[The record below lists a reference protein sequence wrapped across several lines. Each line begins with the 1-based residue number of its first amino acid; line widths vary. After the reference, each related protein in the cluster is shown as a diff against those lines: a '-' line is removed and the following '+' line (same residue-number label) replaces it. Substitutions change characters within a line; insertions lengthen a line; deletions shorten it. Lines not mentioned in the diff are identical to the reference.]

1 MVLAMR
7 ITPFLL
13 VMAAAAPAT
22 AAERRYSLTDFDRIR
37 VEGPYEVR
45 IVSGGPSGA
54 TATGDASGL
63 DHVSVD
69 VEGRTLRIRPNR
81 NAWGASKNSV
91 PGPVRVDV
99 TTRSVRSATVI
110 GSGRLAI
117 DRASGLR
124 VDLAV
129 SGSGSLSVAAADADR
144 LEVGLLGA
152 GTIALAGKAKTFRAT
167 LQGSGG
173 LDAAALQAPDVELSL
188 DTSGSVA
195 VGAERTAKV
204 RALGTGDTQILG
216 TATCTVTGTAA
227 AYVKCGR

>member
-1 MVLAMR
+1 MR
-7 ITPFLL
+7 IAPFLL
-13 VMAAAAPAT
+13 VLAAAATPAG
-22 AAERRYSLTDFDRIR
+22 AAERRYSLTDFDRVR

-45 IVSGGPSGA
+45 IISGGSSGA
-54 TATGDASGL
+54 TATGDAAGL

-81 NAWGASKNSV
+81 NAWGASKNVS
-91 PGPVRVDV
+91 PGPVRVEV

-117 DRASGLR
+117 DRVSGLR
-124 VDLAV
+124 VDVAV

-144 LEVGLLGA
+144 LDAGLLGA
-152 GTIALAGKAKTFRAT
+152 GSIALAGKAKEFRAT

-173 LDAAALQAPDVELSL
+173 LDAASLHALDAELSL
-188 DTSGSVA
+188 DTSGSVS

-204 RALGTGDTQILG
+204 RAHGTGDTQILG
-216 TATCTVTGTAA
+216 AATCTVTGPAA
-227 AYVKCGR
+227 PYVKCGR